1 MRATSA
7 IRAVV
12 AAAALRLAFAASHCT
27 ARAHHVHPAP
37 AFVPPH
43 PGVVRH
49 RGTSLQL
56 QLQLQLQ
63 LRLDEAAVDASAIE
77 EAVPPPPP
85 SAVDEPPPFQIREAA
100 FDELGKAAD
109 LMTDGFYPNLQ
120 NNPILRP
127 LRHLLELERLQG
139 NFPYDD
145 KDRHFYL
152 AAYNGDGEMLGFC
165 DLDGRIPK
173 PNGGGFSLLS
183 PFAPRVNRPQ
193 PYFSDLSV
201 RPDHRR
207 RGIASAL
214 MSAAEER
221 ARRMGFEE
229 LYLGVRST
237 NEEALQMYS
246 RMGYELIVPYGDML
260 AFLEVQ
266 KDVRMLRRSLDPLGG

>member
-1 MRATSA
+1 M
-7 IRAVV
+7 
-12 AAAALRLAFAASHCT
+12 
-27 ARAHHVHPAP
+27 
-37 AFVPPH
+37 
-43 PGVVRH
+43 
-49 RGTSLQL
+49 
-56 QLQLQLQ
+56 QLQLQ
-63 LRLDEAAVDASAIE
+63 LRADEAALDVSAS
-77 EAVPPPPP
+77 EAVPSLPP
-85 SAVDEPPPFQIREAA
+85 SAHEPPSFQIREAA
-100 FDELGKAAD
+100 YDELGKAAD

-127 LRHLLELERLQG
+127 LRYLLELERLQG

-145 KDRHFYL
+145 KERHFYL
-152 AAYNGDGEMLGFC
+152 AAYNREGDMIGFC

-214 MSAAEER
+214 MSAAEDR
-221 ARRMGFEE
+221 ARRMGFGE

-246 RMGYELIVPYGDML
+246 RMGYELIVPCGDML
-260 AFLEVQ
+260 AFLAVQ
-266 KDVRMLRRSLDPLGG
+266 KEVRMLRRSLDPLDG